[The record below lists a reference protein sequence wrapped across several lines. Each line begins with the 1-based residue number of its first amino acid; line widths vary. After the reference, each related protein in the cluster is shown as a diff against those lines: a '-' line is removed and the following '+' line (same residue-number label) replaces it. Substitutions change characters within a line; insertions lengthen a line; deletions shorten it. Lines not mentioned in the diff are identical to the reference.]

1 MLRDEIKLLRP
12 LNCAMAGTAVIIS
25 AIIALPHEIVKYK
38 MDIILASISAFL
50 IAGLGNA
57 LNDYADRYIDKIAHP
72 ERPIP
77 AGKVKPNFAIKISLI
92 LIAISLFIAS
102 FINPFCFLIALAA
115 ILLESSYAA
124 FLNRLAIGKNVV
136 ISSLVALL
144 FIYGGFAVNKFF
156 SIEIWIL
163 SMLAFIMNMARE
175 IVKDIEDIKGDRKA
189 GRKTLPI
196 RHGIKKARMLAF
208 FFTILAIILSPLPY
222 FLNIFDI
229 SYIFIVAIADAFYLY
244 ALIKISYPTFAKN
257 FIKAGMLI
265 SLIAFIGGAFL

>member
-12 LNCAMAGTAVIIS
+12 LNCAMAGTAVITS
-25 AIIALPHEIVKYK
+25 AIIALPHGIVKYK